1 MNDDV
6 PARDA
11 EGRTSFYAEKT
22 AQSLYAQ
29 LGLRRAMASSHIV
42 PKQLDEE
49 IPRDNNY
56 NQEFETQDQGFPV
69 VKLPER
75 LTYLFR
81 HETEKAAMARPSEQS
96 TKVIRE
102 KSVAVMD
109 CGASQT
115 ITGSLINCK
124 DVMEKVTIIETANG
138 EENMTSTH
146 VCTKTY
152 FVRNRMGDLV
162 TITVTALFVK
172 GLPQDLLGGKS
183 VNRENIR
190 VILDSD
196 HDICGLYPLD
206 KDHQQHYQDSI
217 EFVEDQTDLYYLQ
230 TEDMDWTTYDNL
242 TGYDLWHRRLGHVP
256 NRNIEQTIQHSIG
269 LENLIG
275 KTCKR
280 DQKCPSCMLGKST
293 LENYP
298 GSMDPASQL
307 LGRVHMDLY
316 SSSITSI
323 EGYNHAIIF
332 TDSNSGD
339 TRHGQE
345 MVC

>member
-6 PARDA
+6 PARDV
-11 EGRTSFYAEKT
+11 EGQTSFYAEKT

-29 LGLRRAMASSHIV
+29 LGLRQAMASSHIV

-81 HETEKAAMARPSEQS
+81 HETEKAAMARQSEQS

-138 EENMTSTH
+138 EENMVSTH
-146 VCTKTY
+146 VCTKTN
-152 FVRNRMGDLV
+152 FVRGFDYNHRNSIVREGIA
-162 TITVTALFVK
+162 TRPTWRKICEPRK
-172 GLPQDLLGGKS
+172 YPSNIGLRSRYL
-183 VNRENIR
+183 R
-190 VILDSD
+190 VISF
-196 HDICGLYPLD
+196 G
-206 KDHQQHYQDSI
+206 
-217 EFVEDQTDLYYLQ
+217 
-230 TEDMDWTTYDNL
+230 
-242 TGYDLWHRRLGHVP
+242 
-256 NRNIEQTIQHSIG
+256 
-269 LENLIG
+269 
-275 KTCKR
+275 
-280 DQKCPSCMLGKST
+280 
-293 LENYP
+293 
-298 GSMDPASQL
+298 
-307 LGRVHMDLY
+307 
-316 SSSITSI
+316 
-323 EGYNHAIIF
+323 
-332 TDSNSGD
+332 
-339 TRHGQE
+339 
-345 MVC
+345 